1 MENEITFRTSVG
13 GYRRDEVIEYVESM
27 NEQIFCLKKESEE
40 LPQTTRQE
48 FTSWRRFWYK
58 RKRMKLLL

>member
-27 NEQIFCLKKESEE
+27 NEQIFCLKKGKRGSCRKLQGKNSRAGDAFGTKGSE
-40 LPQTTRQE
+40 
-48 FTSWRRFWYK
+48 
-58 RKRMKLLL
+58 

>member
-27 NEQIFCLKKESEE
+27 NEQIFA
-40 LPQTTRQE
+40 
-48 FTSWRRFWYK
+48 
-58 RKRMKLLL
+58 

>member
-27 NEQIFCLKKESEE
+27 NEQIFCLKRKAGSCRKLQGKNSRAGDAFGTKGSE
-40 LPQTTRQE
+40 
-48 FTSWRRFWYK
+48 
-58 RKRMKLLL
+58 